1 MESET
6 ADAVVAMEKN
16 KETEDLNHVE
26 NGSPVDE
33 AGMVRNASYWEEID
47 QEEIERV
54 RRYDICRRI
63 KIILWLQTRCFIMYD
78 FREVFYTMC
87 SSRYP

>member
-6 ADAVVAMEKN
+6 ADAGVAMEKM

-33 AGMVRNASYWEEID
+33 TEMVRNASYWEEID
-47 QEEIERV
+47 QQEVERV
-54 RRYDICRRI
+54 RRYDMCTRM
-63 KIILWLQTRCFIMYD
+63 KIIL
-78 FREVFYTMC
+78 
-87 SSRYP
+87 

>member
-26 NGSPVDE
+26 NGSPVGE
-33 AGMVRNASYWEEID
+33 AEMVRNASYWEEID

-63 KIILWLQTRCFIMYD
+63 KIILWLQN
-78 FREVFYTMC
+78 
-87 SSRYP
+87 

>member
-6 ADAVVAMEKN
+6 ADAGVAMEKM

-33 AGMVRNASYWEEID
+33 TEMVRNASYWEEID
-47 QEEIERV
+47 QQEVERV
-54 RRYDICRRI
+54 RRYDMCTRM
-63 KIILWLQTRCFIMYD
+63 KIILWLQK
-78 FREVFYTMC
+78 
-87 SSRYP
+87 

>member
-33 AGMVRNASYWEEID
+33 AEMVRNASYWEEID

-63 KIILWLQTRCFIMYD
+63 KVIL
-78 FREVFYTMC
+78 
-87 SSRYP
+87 